1 MQPRQP
7 DGKMGPNSC
16 YGGGRMDIRQMRYFV
31 AIVEQGSFSRAAA
44 HLHIAQP
51 ALSLHVRN
59 MEGDL
64 GTSLLFRSPK
74 GVVPTEAG
82 QILLRHARLILEQF
96 AVAEDEIRGHGAEPA
111 GEVRLGLPGTISEIL
126 SVALI
131 TAVHKRYPKIRL
143 RIAEAMSGF
152 VLEWMRAA
160 RIDLAVVYREIAD
173 EGLATV
179 HLLDEELVFF
189 GASAGLAEPD
199 EPDLPALPQP
209 GENLTLAQVAKLP
222 LILPGE
228 AHGLRELL
236 EAEARKAG
244 LAYRIS
250 IEVDAYSNIKELV
263 AGGFG
268 YSILPLNAI
277 KREIDAGTLQ
287 HWPIIDP
294 PIRRGVHL
302 ASSVERPMTNATA
315 AVLGLVQEVLQ
326 DLSRTGGWLGSTLR
340 LEAEE

>member
-1 MQPRQP
+1 M
-7 DGKMGPNSC
+7 D
-16 YGGGRMDIRQMRYFV
+16 GGGRMDIRQMRYFV
-31 AIVEQGSFSRAAA
+31 AIVEQGSFSRAAT

-82 QILLRHARLILEQF
+82 QILLRHARMILEQF

-126 SVALI
+126 SVALL

-160 RIDLAVVYREIAD
+160 RIDLAVVYREITD

-189 GASAGLAEPD
+189 GASAGISGPVD
-199 EPDLPALPQP
+199 ENCPPLPCP
-209 GENLTLAQVAKLP
+209 GSNLKLNHIAQIP

-244 LAYRIS
+244 IS
-250 IEVDAYSNIKELV
+250 YTVRIEVDAYSNIKELV
-263 AGGFG
+263 ASGFG

-287 HWPIIDP
+287 HWSIFEP

-315 AVLGLVQEVLQ
+315 VVLDLVQEVLQ
-326 DLSRTGGWLGSTLR
+326 ELCRNGGWLGSTLK
-340 LEAEE
+340 LPVGK

>member
-1 MQPRQP
+1 MPVTV
-7 DGKMGPNSC
+7 G
-16 YGGGRMDIRQMRYFV
+16 YGGTRMDIRQMRYFV

-64 GTSLLFRSPK
+64 GTDLLFRSPK

-82 QILLRHARLILEQF
+82 EILLRHARIILEQF
-96 AVAEDEIRGHGAEPA
+96 AVAEDEIRGHGAEPS

-126 SVALI
+126 SVPLI
-131 TAVHKRYPKIRL
+131 SAVHRRYPRIRL

-173 EGLATV
+173 DGLATV

-189 GASAGLAEPD
+189 GACDAGPSGAEPSM
-199 EPDLPALPQP
+199 PDVPPP
-209 GENLTLAQVAKLP
+209 GESIALNHVARMP

-244 LAYRIS
+244 IGYTVK

-263 AGGFG
+263 ASGFG

-277 KREIDAGTLQ
+277 KREVAAGTLR
-287 HWPIIDP
+287 HWPLTDP

-315 AVLGLVQEVLQ
+315 AVLGLVQEVLL
-326 DLSRTGGWLGSTLR
+326 DLSDSKGWLGSTAR
-340 LEAEE
+340 IRPED